1 MASVDA
7 DRIVVEFPLYN
18 VAHRSF
24 KQHLLQ
30 SATGGRIGQRGE
42 VTVVRALDQ
51 VSFSLKAGDRLG
63 LWGHNG
69 SGKTTLLRAIA
80 GVYSPVAGRLDVTG
94 RIASLIDL
102 NLGMDGEASGI
113 ENIRLRGVLLGLSR
127 RQADQLLDDV
137 AEFTELG
144 DFLSMPVRTYSTG
157 MHMRLGFAISTAIDA
172 DIVLMDEWLSV
183 GDADFQKRAQDR
195 LSRFLARSKILVL
208 ASHSEQLLKDMCT
221 RMIHLEHGRV
231 QAAWEE
237 PKGPGEEP
245 VPTGDGRAGA
255 IGQEPV
261 LTGDGRADAT
271 GQEPVPTSD
280 ARAGA
285 TS

>member
-1 MASVDA
+1 MASIDA

-42 VTVVRALDQ
+42 ITVVRALDQ
-51 VSFSLKAGDRLG
+51 VSFRLKPGDRLG

-80 GVYSPVAGRLDVTG
+80 GVYRPVAGRLDVTG

-127 RQADQLLDDV
+127 READRLIDDV

-157 MHMRLGFAISTAIDA
+157 MHMRLGFAISTAVDA

-195 LSRFLARSKILVL
+195 LANFLARSKILVL

-221 RMIHLEHGRV
+221 RMLHLEHGRV
-231 QAAWEE
+231 HAAWEE
-237 PKGPGEEP
+237 PPGQAP
-245 VPTGDGRAGA
+245 VPTGEGRVGELGQAPVPTGEGRAG
-255 IGQEPV
+255 
-261 LTGDGRADAT
+261 
-271 GQEPVPTSD
+271 
-280 ARAGA
+280 
-285 TS
+285 

>member
-1 MASVDA
+1 MTCVDA
-7 DRIVVEFPLYN
+7 DRIVVEFPMYN
-18 VAHRSF
+18 FAHRSF
-24 KQHLLQ
+24 KQQLLQ

-42 VTVVRALDQ
+42 LTVVRALDQ
-51 VSFSLKAGDRLG
+51 VSFTLKPGDRLG

-80 GVYSPVAGRLDVTG
+80 GVYRPISGRLNVSG

-127 RQADQLLDDV
+127 READRLLDDV

-157 MHMRLGFAISTAIDA
+157 MHMRLGFAISTAVDA

-221 RMIHLEHGRV
+221 RMIHLDHGRI
-231 QAAWEE
+231 QAAWDE
-237 PKGPGEEP
+237 PKGEPSVTEESC
-245 VPTGDGRAGA
+245 R
-255 IGQEPV
+255 
-261 LTGDGRADAT
+261 
-271 GQEPVPTSD
+271 S
-280 ARAGA
+280 
-285 TS
+285 

>member
-1 MASVDA
+1 MASVEA

-42 VTVVRALDQ
+42 VTVVRALDH
-51 VSFSLKAGDRLG
+51 VSFKLKAGDRLG

-80 GVYSPVAGRLDVTG
+80 GVYRPVAGRLDVHG

-102 NLGMDGEASGI
+102 NLGMDGEATGI

-127 RQADQLLDDV
+127 READRLLDDV
-137 AEFTELG
+137 AEFTDLG

-157 MHMRLGFAISTAIDA
+157 MHMRLGFAISTAVDA

-195 LSRFLARSKILVL
+195 LTRFLARSKILVL

-221 RMIHLEHGRV
+221 RMIHLEHGRIH
-231 QAAWEE
+231 AAWEE
-237 PKGPGEEP
+237 PQGPEDACSGRQG
-245 VPTGDGRAGA
+245 VGVRTG
-255 IGQEPV
+255 
-261 LTGDGRADAT
+261 
-271 GQEPVPTSD
+271 
-280 ARAGA
+280 
-285 TS
+285 

>member
-1 MASVDA
+1 MASVEA

-42 VTVVRALDQ
+42 VTVVRALDH
-51 VSFSLKAGDRLG
+51 VSFKLKAGDRLG

-80 GVYSPVAGRLDVTG
+80 GVYRPVAGRLDVHG

-102 NLGMDGEASGI
+102 NLGMDGEATGI

-127 RQADQLLDDV
+127 READRLLDDV
-137 AEFTELG
+137 AEFTDLG

-157 MHMRLGFAISTAIDA
+157 MHMRLGFAISTAVDA

-195 LSRFLARSKILVL
+195 LTRFLARSKILVL

-221 RMIHLEHGRV
+221 RMIHLEHGRIH
-231 QAAWEE
+231 AAWEE
-237 PKGPGEEP
+237 PQGPEYACSDRRG
-245 VPTGDGRAGA
+245 VGVRTG
-255 IGQEPV
+255 
-261 LTGDGRADAT
+261 
-271 GQEPVPTSD
+271 
-280 ARAGA
+280 
-285 TS
+285 

>member
-7 DRIVVEFPLYN
+7 DRVVVEFPLYN

-42 VTVVRALDQ
+42 VTVVRALED
-51 VSFSLKAGDRLG
+51 VSFRLKPGDRLG

-80 GVYSPVAGRLDVTG
+80 GVYRPVSGRLDVSG

-127 RQADQLLDDV
+127 READRLIDDV
-137 AEFTELG
+137 ADFTELG

-157 MHMRLGFAISTAIDA
+157 MHMRLGFAISTAVDA

-195 LSRFLARSKILVL
+195 LANFLARSKILVL
-208 ASHSEQLLKDMCT
+208 ASHSEPLLKDMCT

-231 QAAWEE
+231 HAAWEE
-237 PKGPGEEP
+237 PPKGDPGRQDNAGRMEESC
-245 VPTGDGRAGA
+245 RA
-255 IGQEPV
+255 
-261 LTGDGRADAT
+261 
-271 GQEPVPTSD
+271 
-280 ARAGA
+280 
-285 TS
+285 

>member
-1 MASVDA
+1 MARVDA

-24 KQHLLQ
+24 KQQLLQ

-42 VTVVRALDQ
+42 LTVVRALDGI
-51 VSFSLKAGDRLG
+51 SFQLEPGDRMG

-80 GVYSPVAGRLDVTG
+80 GVYRPVAGRLDVTG

-113 ENIRLRGVLLGLSR
+113 ENIRMRGVLLGLSR
-127 RQADQLLDDV
+127 RQTDHLLDDI
-137 AEFTELG
+137 AGFTELG

-157 MHMRLGFAISTAIDA
+157 MHMRLGFAISTAVDA

-195 LSRFLARSKILVL
+195 LARFLARSKILVL

-221 RMIHLEHGRV
+221 RIIHLEHGRI
-231 QAAWEE
+231 QAAWKE
-237 PKGPGEEP
+237 PQ
-245 VPTGDGRAGA
+245 T
-255 IGQEPV
+255 PV
-261 LTGDGRADAT
+261 LTGDGRAGENEQA
-271 GQEPVPTSD
+271 
-280 ARAGA
+280 
-285 TS
+285 

>member
-42 VTVVRALDQ
+42 ITVVRALDQ
-51 VSFSLKAGDRLG
+51 VSFCLKPGDRLG

-80 GVYSPVAGRLDVTG
+80 GVYRPVAGRLDVTG

-127 RQADQLLDDV
+127 READRLVDDV

-157 MHMRLGFAISTAIDA
+157 MHMRLGFAISTAVDA

-195 LSRFLARSKILVL
+195 LTHFLARSKILVL

-221 RMIHLEHGRV
+221 RMIHLEHGRI
-231 QAAWEE
+231 QAAWEQTPAQAPVATE
-237 PKGPGEEP
+237 PGLAGEIGQAPVATEP
-245 VPTGDGRAGA
+245 GRAGEP
-255 IGQEPV
+255 GQ
-261 LTGDGRADAT
+261 A
-271 GQEPVPTSD
+271 PVPSSVGW
-280 ARAGA
+280 AG
-285 TS
+285 